1 MVGYL
6 VLGNYEHIFH
16 SEDFM
21 DKPDF
26 KFGENWASFSKQMTE
41 ERLQG
46 AMHSLN
52 ALFGEGYLKNKS
64 FLDIGCGSGIF
75 SIAAERLGAD
85 FVMGIDVDATSVE
98 VSNENIE
105 RWGDKPTRIEI
116 REASILD
123 SEKMAA
129 LGKFDIAYS
138 WGVLQFTGAMWQA
151 IECAAQQVKPG
162 GLLMIAIYNKHWT
175 SPIWKIIKWI
185 YNHIGKVGQRIMI
198 WLFVPIVFLAKWL
211 VTLKNPLKM
220 RRGMDFRHNVID
232 WVGGYPYEY
241 ASIPD
246 TINKLEA
253 LGMSIVRV
261 IPANVPTGCNE
272 FICKISEEQ
281 N

>member
-1 MVGYL
+1 
-6 VLGNYEHIFH
+6 VLGNYEQIFPR
-16 SEDFM
+16 EDFM

-26 KFGENWASFSKQMTE
+26 KFGENWASFSKQLTE

-46 AMHSLN
+46 AMHSLD
-52 ALFGEGYLKNKS
+52 ALFGEGNLKNKS

-85 FVMGIDVDATSVE
+85 PVIGIDVDATSVA
-98 VSNENIE
+98 VSRENIE
-105 RWGDKPTRIEI
+105 HWVDKPNRIKI
-116 REASILD
+116 HEASILD
-123 SEKMAA
+123 SEKMTA

-138 WGVLQFTGAMWQA
+138 WGVLQFTGAMWRA
-151 IECAAQQVKPG
+151 IECAAQRVKPG

-175 SPIWKIIKWI
+175 SPIWKLIKWI

-198 WLFVPIVFLAKWL
+198 WLFAPLIFLAKWL
-211 VTLKNPLKM
+211 VTFKNPFKM
-220 RRGMDFRHNVID
+220 RRGMDFMHNVID

-246 TINKLEA
+246 TIDQLEA
-253 LGMSIVRV
+253 LGMSVVRLV
-261 IPANVPTGCNE
+261 PATVPTGCNE

-281 N
+281 R